1 MGSGTVRHAM
11 DQQAM
16 GQCWC
21 PLRHQRPARR
31 GVSGPHGRAPEHRRH
46 PAMGDTPDPEPASN
60 PEAPKEPT
68 RLKRLKR
75 LLVWGRRKSK
85 DSPPTQ
91 GTPDQGAEG
100 ETP

>member
-1 MGSGTVRHAM
+1 
-11 DQQAM
+11 
-16 GQCWC
+16 
-21 PLRHQRPARR
+21 
-31 GVSGPHGRAPEHRRH
+31 
-46 PAMGDTPDPEPASN
+46 MGDTPDPEPASN